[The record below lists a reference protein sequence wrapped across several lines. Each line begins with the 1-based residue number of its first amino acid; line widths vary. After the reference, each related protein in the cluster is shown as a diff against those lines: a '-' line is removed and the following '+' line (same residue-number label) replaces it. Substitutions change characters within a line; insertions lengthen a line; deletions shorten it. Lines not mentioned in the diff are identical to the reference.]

1 MDIFGKQEFKEL
13 LEVRKG
19 PAVSIFVKA
28 NRQDNKG
35 KNNQL
40 AFRDQVERAK
50 KLLEE
55 RYPDEEFRSVADT
68 MDAWLKDESFWGSLS
83 KGVAAFF
90 SPEVERVYRLDTE
103 VDDEAVV
110 SNTFYTRPM
119 LRSMLEPQRYWV
131 LVLDQKNT
139 KLFEASADK
148 IEEVSLGD
156 VPTSLEDALQ
166 LDFPTHPS
174 AESRNREGGAPNPQG
189 APSGVSGSKPAFQG
203 QGDERDLEPRYFRQ
217 YSQIIDEG
225 LRDLLGEVSG
235 PLILAAPGRLYG
247 HFRQESKL
255 SNLAEEGL
263 QESLVHLKP
272 AKIHKKTWPLAKKAA
287 ERKIDEIL
295 ELWEREYGRGKAETD
310 LQQIAKR
317 TLMSQVRFLLIE
329 QGRRIWGNIDRDDG
343 TVQVD
348 SDDGSAQS
356 AEHADVLDKLAEFV
370 IQMGGEVFELPKARM
385 PSDSGVGAI
394 LRGSGPAEYG
404 GERAR
409 MT

>member
-1 MDIFGKQEFKEL
+1 MDLFGKDEFKEL
-13 LEVRKG
+13 LKVRKG
-19 PAVSIFVKA
+19 PAVSIYVKA

-40 AFRDQVERAK
+40 AFRDQVSRAK

-55 RYPDEEFRSVADT
+55 RYPGEEFQSVAET
-68 MDAWLKDESFWGSLS
+68 MDQWLGDESFWGSLS

-103 VDDEAVV
+103 VDNEAVV
-110 SNTFYTRPM
+110 SDTFYTRPM

-139 KLFEASADK
+139 KLFEASEDR
-148 IEEVSLGD
+148 IEEVSLAGI
-156 VPTSLEDALQ
+156 PTSMEDALQ
-166 LDFPTHPS
+166 FDFPSHPS
-174 AESRNREGGAPNPQG
+174 AESRNREGGAPNPGG
-189 APSGVSGSKPAFQG
+189 APAGVSGSTPAFQG
-203 QGDERDLEPRYFRQ
+203 QGNERDLEPRYFRQ

-272 AKIHKKTWPLAKKAA
+272 AKVHKKTWPLAKKAA
-287 ERKIDEIL
+287 AKRIDEVL

-317 TLMSQVRFLLIE
+317 TVMSQVRILFIE
-329 QGRRIWGNIDRDDG
+329 EGRRIWGSVDRNEG
-343 TVQVD
+343 TVEVD
-348 SDDGSAQS
+348 RENGRGHDSG
-356 AEHADVLDKLAEFV
+356 EADILDELAEFV
-370 IQMGGEVFELPKARM
+370 IEMGGEVYELPKARM
-385 PSDSGVGAI
+385 PTDSGAGAI
-394 LRGSGPAEYG
+394 LRGAGPAEYG